1 LSQQFYRK
9 KFALSIIIRYTNVLT
24 HKQSLAL
31 QKEAMN
37 KGCEKIFLDKVT
49 NLAAAR
55 PAI

>member
-1 LSQQFYRK
+1 
-9 KFALSIIIRYTNVLT
+9 LT